1 MDLLIHK
8 PECKTKDPKSPDT
21 LHPLIIKNTI
31 TNYTKSYSEYKPD
44 VFSVMAT
51 FPIYKNQIHSRQ

>member
-1 MDLLIHK
+1 MILDFPLSLVLISKERCMDLLIYK
-8 PECKTKDPKSPDT
+8 LECKTKDPKSPHT

-44 VFSVMAT
+44 V
-51 FPIYKNQIHSRQ
+51 